1 MQRGHKMSSPGNSS
15 QDLPRSGSSFAKE
28 VIRRSGTDF
37 NQCYHCQSCACGCPF
52 SEAMDYL
59 PNQVIRLV
67 QIGCKAQA
75 LQCSSI
81 WICVGCNTCSIQCPN
96 GVDISAVTH
105 TLSQMA
111 IEEDVTI
118 AEPDILNFHQQVLN
132 SIERHGRTHKTE
144 IMLRYKLKKRD
155 WFSDMG
161 VGMKMFAKGKLGIF
175 PHRVKQLQ
183 DIKDMFKKNG
193 EGRAE

>member
-1 MQRGHKMSSPGNSS
+1 MSPRRHSS
-15 QDLPRSGSSFAKE
+15 QNPTQLGSEFAKE
-28 VIRRSGTDF
+28 VKRRSGTDF
-37 NQCYHCQSCACGCPF
+37 NQCYHCYSCACGCPF

-67 QIGCKAQA
+67 QLGCKEQA

-81 WICVGCNTCSIQCPN
+81 WVCVGCNTCSIQCPN

-111 IEEDVTI
+111 IEEDVTV
-118 AEPDILNFHQQVLN
+118 AEPDILNFHQEVLN

-144 IMLRYKLKKRD
+144 IMLLFKLKKRD

-161 VGMKMFAKGKLGIF
+161 VGMKLFTKRKLGIL

-183 DIKDMFKKNG
+183 DIKDMFKQHV
-193 EGRAE
+193 EG